1 MLRADSHADD
11 PGIFALGTA
20 MEVRRRYLGLTVAQI
35 PRLGGPERTT
45 WRRIVR
51 AEQYPREDTLAAI
64 DTVLCWPEGTAKD
77 ILELKRPI
85 PAEDAWIELTDTR
98 RLGMIREK
106 LVRLQKEQE
115 RASKSQAAQRKLI
128 DDLLGI
134 IDKR

>member
-1 MLRADSHADD
+1 M
-11 PGIFALGTA
+11 
-20 MEVRRRYLGLTVAQI
+20 
-35 PRLGGPERTT
+35 
-45 WRRIVR
+45 R